1 MERLESLDRDALI
14 QIILDQQKV
23 IEQLRAEIEQLKRR
37 GSAAPFSKGTSKPD
51 PKPPGRKP
59 GQGFFRFRGEPE
71 GAACAEPVPVPVGGC
86 CPDCGGALGEAAQE
100 IVSTTDMP
108 SEPCAE
114 VRRYNVEIRK
124 CRQCG
129 KSVRGRHPDIAAGQ
143 QGAAAHRVGP
153 RARAVAHV
161 LHYAHGVPVRKVPA
175 ILEELTG
182 IRLTQGAITQDAMK
196 QTAGAV
202 GARYAALRESVGKQ
216 AVIHT
221 DDTGWRVQGK
231 TAFLMAFVNSSLSV
245 YQVRSRHRN
254 EEVRELVPADF
265 TGVMICDR
273 GKSYDADELQSVSQQ
288 KCLAH
293 LLRNAAEVTQK
304 KTGRARQFS
313 RRLKDLLRQALALAA
328 KKSEMDA
335 AQYRGR
341 VKELHHAVSL
351 HLRNRYLRDDD
362 NQRLLD
368 GVGLQHDQGHV
379 LRFLEQEGIEPTN
392 NRAERDLRPA
402 VIARKVSH
410 CSRNATGAR
419 AFEAFTS
426 VIQTLRKIDPTGIVT
441 EFVKLMGNPP
451 ATASP

>member
-1 MERLESLDRDALI
+1 M
-14 QIILDQQKV
+14 
-23 IEQLRAEIEQLKRR
+23 EQLRAEIEQLKRR

-71 GAACAEPVPVPVGGC
+71 GTALAEPVPVPVRGC
-86 CPDCGGALGEAAQE
+86 CPDCGGVLGEAAQE
-100 IVSTTDMP
+100 IVSTTDMLL
-108 SEPCAE
+108 EPCAE
-114 VRRYNVEIRK
+114 VRRYRVEIRQ
-124 CRQCG
+124 CRRCG

-143 QGAAAHRVGP
+143 QGATAHRVGP
-153 RARAVAHV
+153 RARAAAHI
-161 LHYAHGVPVRKVPA
+161 LHYAHGVPVRKVPS

-182 IRLTQGAITQDAMK
+182 VRLTQGAITQDAIK
-196 QTAGAV
+196 QSGGGV
-202 GARYAALRESVGKQ
+202 GSRYAALRELVGKQ

-221 DDTGWRVQGK
+221 DDTGWRVQGE
-231 TAFLMAFVNSSLSV
+231 TAFLMAFVNASLSV

-265 TGVMICDR
+265 AGVMICDR
-273 GKSYDADELQSVSQQ
+273 GKSYDAEELQSVSQQ

-304 KTGRARQFS
+304 KAGRARQFGG
-313 RRLKDLLRQALALAA
+313 RLKDLLRQGLALAA
-328 KKSEMDA
+328 KKNEMDA
-335 AQYRGR
+335 AQYGER
-341 VKELHHAVSL
+341 VKELDDALSL

-368 GVGLQHDQGHV
+368 GAGLQHDQGHL
-379 LRFLEQEGIEPTN
+379 LRFLQQEGIEPTN

-410 CSRNATGAR
+410 CSRNAAGAR
-419 AFEAFTS
+419 AFEAFIS
-426 VIQTLRKIDPTGIVT
+426 VIQTLRKADPAGILT
-441 EFVKLMGNPP
+441 ELVKLMGNPP
-451 ATASP
+451 AIASP

>member
-1 MERLESLDRDALI
+1 MQQLESLGRDALI
-14 QIILDQQKV
+14 QIILDQQKM

-37 GSAAPFSKGTSKPD
+37 GSAAPFSKGTSKHD

-71 GAACAEPVPVPVGGC
+71 GASGAEPIPVPVGGC

-108 SEPCAE
+108 LEPCAE
-114 VRRYNVEIRK
+114 VCRYSVEIRK

-143 QGAAAHRVGP
+143 QGATAHRVGP

-182 IRLTQGAITQDAMK
+182 VRLTQGAMTQDAMK
-196 QTAGAV
+196 QTGGAV

-245 YQVRSRHRN
+245 YQVRPRHRN

-265 TGVMICDR
+265 AGVMICDR

-293 LLRNAAEVTQK
+293 LLRNATEVTQK
-304 KTGRARQFS
+304 KTGQARQFS
-313 RRLKDLLRQALALAA
+313 QRLKDLLRQAMALAA
-328 KKSEMDA
+328 KKNEIDA
-335 AQYRGR
+335 APYRER
-341 VKELHHAVSL
+341 VKELHDAVSF

-379 LRFLEQEGIEPTN
+379 LRFLKQEGIDPTN

-410 CSRNATGAR
+410 CSKNAAGAR

-426 VIQTLRKIDPTGIVT
+426 VIQTLRKIDPAGMVT
-441 EFVKLMGNPP
+441 EFVKLMANPP
-451 ATASP
+451 AIASP

>member
-1 MERLESLDRDALI
+1 LGQLESLDRDALI
-14 QIILDQQKV
+14 QIILDQQKM

-51 PKPPGRKP
+51 PKPAGRKP
-59 GQGFFRFRGEPE
+59 GQGFFRFRREPE
-71 GAACAEPVPVPVGGC
+71 GAGWAEPVPVPVGGC
-86 CPDCGGALGEAAQE
+86 CPGCGGALGEAAQE
-100 IVSTTDMP
+100 IVSTTDLP
-108 SEPCAE
+108 LAPCAE
-114 VRRYNVEIRK
+114 VRRYRVEIRK

-129 KSVRGRHPDIAAGQ
+129 KSVRGRHPDIGAGQ
-143 QGAAAHRVGP
+143 QGATAHRVGP
-153 RARAVAHV
+153 RVRAVAHV
-161 LHYAHGVPVRKVPA
+161 LHYAHGIPVRKVPA
-175 ILEELTG
+175 ILEELSG

-196 QTAGAV
+196 QTDGAV

-231 TAFLMAFVNSSLSV
+231 PAFLMAFVNASLSV

-265 TGVMICDR
+265 GGVMICDR
-273 GKSYDADELQSVSQQ
+273 GKSYDAEELQSVRQQ

-293 LLRNAAEVTQK
+293 LLRNAAEVTQT
-304 KTGRARQFS
+304 KTGQARQFS
-313 RRLKDLLRQALALAA
+313 QRLKDLLRQGLALAA
-328 KKSEMDA
+328 RKNEMDA
-335 AQYRGR
+335 AQYGEP
-341 VKELHHAVSL
+341 VKALQDAVSF
-351 HLRNRYLRDDD
+351 HLRDRHFRDDD

-379 LRFLEQEGIEPTN
+379 LRFLQQEGIEPTN

-426 VIQTLRKIDPTGIVT
+426 VIQTLRKREPAGIVT
-441 EFVKLMGNPP
+441 ELVELMANPTP
-451 ATASP
+451 IASP